1 MDIEKFYEV
10 IKTLFQK
17 ENESTDLQDI
27 EIQFEP
33 LAGLT
38 NKIYRV
44 KIYNKNTKTF
54 LREIV
59 YKVFGDNTEF
69 IDRKLEEDILL

>member
-59 YKVFGDNTEF
+59 YKVFGDNTKSSVKENN
-69 IDRKLEEDILL
+69 